1 MRISH
6 HCLCSLKKNNH
17 QLLTNYHHFQKV
29 KPGEPI
35 DFPFS
40 QRTWIDLQ
48 CLALPSFSPTIPINQ
63 ISALVSRE
71 NPQING
77 VVAVAHAA
85 TQPWNPFPK
94 LTLCVGVCSLILWKS
109 CAKSRWKLCRK
120 FPISMRIVFDWPHPL
135 VSTLGCSDLK
145 TILFRRN
152 GFSNKRI
159 VSHLGRPGEGF
170 LRRLVPRYTRSQ
182 GYFLPSSAS
191 SAPLEKDYT
200 VDSRIERRKVMSF
213 PALVRLYY
221 HPASTVSWGSQTCLQ
236 EIRDCSS
243 VTLDSRL
250 SSNGKILFLCFN
262 PFLERFPGR
271 KLRNLVPL
279 HCSRVPFT
287 YFGLKAL
294 WEVLQLSKT
303 GYFLKLRWK
312 IDQDFWIYTF
322 MKLLSYHYEE
332 SSTLSMK
339 PPKPTSF

>member
-1 MRISH
+1 MFS
-6 HCLCSLKKNNH
+6 KKKQSPTFN
-17 QLLTNYHHFQKV
+17 K
-29 KPGEPI
+29 
-35 DFPFS
+35 
-40 QRTWIDLQ
+40 
-48 CLALPSFSPTIPINQ
+48 LPSFSKGKTWWANRFPILPAHLNWSSMSCPSFFFPHHPHKPNFCPRFPRKSPNQ
-63 ISALVSRE
+63 RCGGGGACSNTAVKSFSKTHAL
-71 NPQING
+71 
-77 VVAVAHAA
+77 
-85 TQPWNPFPK
+85 
-94 LTLCVGVCSLILWKS
+94 CVCSLILWKS

-250 SSNGKILFLCFN
+250 SSNG
-262 PFLERFPGR
+262 
-271 KLRNLVPL
+271 
-279 HCSRVPFT
+279 
-287 YFGLKAL
+287 
-294 WEVLQLSKT
+294 
-303 GYFLKLRWK
+303 
-312 IDQDFWIYTF
+312 
-322 MKLLSYHYEE
+322 
-332 SSTLSMK
+332 
-339 PPKPTSF
+339 